1 MVHMFFKTAQRLFV
15 GLIYY
20 ILFSTISFAG
30 DMSLTYIGQQIIP
43 HDYRFQD
50 TVVGGLSAL
59 DYNPDNGQFTTLC
72 DDRSKENPAR
82 FYELKL
88 DYNADGF
95 DKWHIT
101 NVHFLKQPDGSNF
114 PKPSFFGKSTVDP
127 EALKLSPLR
136 DSYFWTSEGHA
147 KHSIDPF
154 IREMDLHGG
163 YLRDF
168 TLPKKYHITS
178 GKIGPRDNQAFE
190 ALTLNSDHASITVS
204 SEGPLVQDS
213 KAATAQK
220 GAPVR
225 FLHLNIKSGLPTHE
239 YVYVVEPVHKTTL
252 PFGLLAVNG
261 VVDILALNAH
271 EYLVIERSFSAGNGL
286 SVRLYLADFTDA
298 TDVLAHD
305 SLKGIPHK
313 AAQKRLLLD
322 LGTLGIEID
331 NIEGMSFGKILEDGR
346 RSLLLISDD
355 NFRSAQTTQ
364 ILLFAVTES
373 SAKIP
378 H

>member
-1 MVHMFFKTAQRLFV
+1 
-15 GLIYY
+15 
-20 ILFSTISFAG
+20 
-30 DMSLTYIGQQIIP
+30 MSLTYIGQQTIP
-43 HDYRFQD
+43 HDYRFQG

-59 DYNPDNGQFTTLC
+59 DYNPDNGQFTALC
-72 DDRSKENPAR
+72 DDRSKESPAR

-88 DYNADGF
+88 DYDAHGF

-136 DSYFWTSEGHA
+136 NSYFWTSEGHA
-147 KHSIDPF
+147 KHSINPF
-154 IREMDLHGG
+154 IREMGLHGG

-168 TLPKKYHITS
+168 GLPKKYHVTP

-204 SEGPLVQDS
+204 SEGPLVQDG
-213 KAATAQK
+213 KAATAHK

-225 FLHLNIKSGLPTHE
+225 FLHLDIKSGQPTRE
-239 YVYVVEPVHKTTL
+239 YVYVIEPVHKTTL
-252 PFGLLAVNG
+252 PFGLLAING

-271 EYLVIERSFSAGNGL
+271 EYLVIERSFSIGNGL

-298 TDVLAHD
+298 TDVLSHD
-305 SLKGIPHK
+305 SLKDISYQ
-313 AAQKRLLLD
+313 AARKRLLLD

-346 RSLLLISDD
+346 QSLLLISDD

-364 ILLFAVTES
+364 ILLFAVNEG